1 MYNIIINDTINT
13 LGLITFQ
20 VTKDTSN
27 NLIKEGLLKTHLY
40 INEIET
46 LECDRFRLEGIDVY
60 AESFG
65 STDIFN
71 LYRFTYEEFDIK
83 ETGEDLNEEDLIA
96 LYDKELE

>member
-1 MYNIIINDTINT
+1 MFKIKINDNIET

-20 VTKDTSN
+20 IRKDGDL
-27 NLIKEGLLKTHLY
+27 LIREGLLKTHLY
-40 INEIET
+40 VEEIDT

-71 LYRFTYEEFDIK
+71 LYQFTYEYFDVK
-83 ETGEDLNEEDLIA
+83 ELGDNLNEDDLIA
-96 LYDKELE
+96 LYDNEIK